1 MEEIKV
7 IYSFEL
13 ENGNIRLVSVK
24 DMRSDIDETQLIALG
39 NMMIDKGGEYNGSK
53 FVKLL
58 KIQRVVT
65 NKETFLI

>member
-13 ENGNIRLVSVK
+13 ENGNTRLVSIK
-24 DMRSDIDETQLIALG
+24 DMRSDIDEAQLVALG

>member
-13 ENGNIRLVSVK
+13 ENGNTRLVSIK
-24 DMRSDIDETQLIALG
+24 DMRSDIDEAQLIALG

>member
-13 ENGNIRLVSVK
+13 ENGNTRLVSVK
-24 DMRSDIDETQLIALG
+24 DMRSDIDEAQLVALG

-65 NKETFLI
+65 NKETFII